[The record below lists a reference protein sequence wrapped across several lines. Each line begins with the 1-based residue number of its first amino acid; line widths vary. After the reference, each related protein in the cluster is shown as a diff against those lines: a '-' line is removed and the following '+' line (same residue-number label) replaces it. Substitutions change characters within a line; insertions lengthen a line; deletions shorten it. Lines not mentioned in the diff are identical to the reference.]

1 MRARSIGL
9 AVAVALLSDS
19 AAADQPVV
27 LELFTSESCS
37 SCPPADAL
45 LGELAQD
52 HPEIL
57 PLAFHVTYW
66 DGAGWRDPFALPEAT
81 ARQKRYA
88 SLLPDGEVYTP
99 EAVIGGRESA
109 IGSDRHAVLGAI
121 RRAAGRSPAASLD
134 AVGDGGAIRVT
145 LSSGAGAGTIWVVG
159 YDALHR
165 TEVKGGENG
174 GRSLVDANSV
184 RGISAAGRWTGAA
197 FTGRFARP
205 PGEHAAVLVQADDG
219 GILAATRVA
228 E

>member
-1 MRARSIGL
+1 MRARSMAMAG
-9 AVAVALLSDS
+9 AMALLSDT
-19 AAADQPVV
+19 ATAGQPVV

-81 ARQKRYA
+81 ARQRHYA
-88 SLLPDGEVYTP
+88 SLLPDRDVYTP
-99 EAVIGGRESA
+99 EAVIDGRESA
-109 IGSDRHAVLGAI
+109 VGSDRHVVLSAI
-121 RRAAGRSPAASLD
+121 RRAADRAPAAPLEAAID
-134 AVGDGGAIRVT
+134 RDGIRIKLGT
-145 LSSGAGAGTIWVVG
+145 GAGVGTIWVVG

-165 TEVKGGENG
+165 TDVKGGENG
-174 GRSLVDANSV
+174 GRSLVDANTV
-184 RGISAAGRWTGAA
+184 RDITEAGRWTGAA
-197 FTGRFARP
+197 FAGQFPRP
-205 PGEHAAVLVQADDG
+205 RGEHAAVLVQADDG
-219 GILAATRVA
+219 GILAAARAT